1 MSTEMQVIPVVSA
14 IPIIAQI
21 NDTMST
27 GTTTEVNTE
36 LFLEMVDKVRRVGIL
51 EGELKYLKS
60 KIKAEHQETRAS
72 IEEEHKKTRAHIVT
86 TNKIIENKLDETRA
100 IIENKLDETRAIID
114 NKLDETR
121 EEVKEAVAEVN
132 GTIDNKLDNL
142 WDNHLSRI
150 NDMEENL
157 TIVIKKMRGYF
168 HTAIDD
174 RLKKWKR
181 AFMSL

>member
-1 MSTEMQVIPVVSA
+1 MQVIPVVSA

-36 LFLEMVDKVRRVGIL
+36 LFMEMAKKIKDIDSLEREL
-51 EGELKYLKS
+51 EYLKS
-60 KIKAEHQETRAS
+60 KIKAEHQETRAR

-86 TNKIIENKLDETRA
+86 TNKIIE
-100 IIENKLDETRAIID
+100 

-157 TIVIKKMRGYF
+157 TI
-168 HTAIDD
+168 
-174 RLKKWKR
+174 
-181 AFMSL
+181 

>member
-100 IIENKLDETRAIID
+100 IIENKLDETR
-114 NKLDETR
+114 

>member
-1 MSTEMQVIPVVSA
+1 MQVIPVVSS

-27 GTTTEVNTE
+27 ETTVEVSKK
-36 LFLEMVDKVRRVGIL
+36 LFMEMVKKIKDIDSLK
-51 EGELKYLKS
+51 GELEYLKS
-60 KIKAEHQETRAS
+60 KIKAEHQETRAR

-86 TNKIIENKLDETRA
+86 TNQERMKINEEEHK
-100 IIENKLDETRAIID
+100 K
-114 NKLDETR
+114 TR

-132 GTIDNKLDNL
+132 GNLENKLDNL

-157 TIVIKKMRGYF
+157 TIAIKKLREYF
-168 HTAIDD
+168 YTAIDD
-174 RLKKWKR
+174 RLNKCKR
-181 AFMSL
+181 TFMSL